1 MNNELIQRE
10 SRVMDFINAK
20 NKEKLDATKYDS
32 INSSPE
38 VKLRKLNEEYT
49 KGKSVCLDTIL
60 GKLYKDALPFD
71 DPKKN
76 CSDDEARDIMHDFI
90 SKRTN
95 GKCSELYVREAIKR
109 TDSSTL
115 KQMLTEAENIAK
127 DFYKEKASN
136 IGSINLKDLNF
147 NMNMDNEGLDK
158 ITKKLELDEIADII
172 HGNVQKALTDE
183 SNKAKRE
190 EEHNKEIEDKLT
202 DDMSVTDDSSMES
215 ALDKL
220 NPIKQPTV
228 YQPSLFE
235 AIMIGNTKVMTE
247 SSGKDI
253 MDESI
258 HEYTKLNI
266 AKALKLESF
275 TLDSLRKLANS
286 YVA

>member
-1 MNNELIQRE
+1 MNNELTQRE
-10 SRVMDFINAK
+10 SKVMDFINAK
-20 NKEKLDATKYDS
+20 NKEKLDATKYDN

-38 VKLRKLNEEYT
+38 VKLRKLNEEYI

-60 GKLYKDALPFD
+60 GRLYKDALPFD

-76 CSDDEARDIMHDFI
+76 CSDDDARDVMHDYI
-90 SKRTN
+90 SKRTD
-95 GKCSELYVREAIKR
+95 GKCSEWYVREAIKR

-127 DFYKEKASN
+127 NFYKEKASN

-147 NMNMDNEGLDK
+147 NMNLDDEGLNK
-158 ITKKLELDEIADII
+158 ITKKLELDEIAEII

-190 EEHNKEIEDKLT
+190 EEHNKKIEDTLAN
-202 DDMSVTDDSSMES
+202 DMSVVDDSSMES
-215 ALDKL
+215 AMDKL
-220 NPIKQPTV
+220 NLSNQPTV

-247 SSGKDI
+247 SAGKDI
-253 MDESI
+253 ITESI

-266 AKALKLESF
+266 SKALRLESF
-275 TLDSLRKLANS
+275 TLDSIKKLANS

>member
-95 GKCSELYVREAIKR
+95 GKCSEWYVREAIKR

-172 HGNVQKALTDE
+172 HGNVQKALADE
-183 SNKAKRE
+183 SKKAKRE
-190 EEHNKEIEDKLT
+190 EEYNKEIEDKLT

>member
-95 GKCSELYVREAIKR
+95 GKCSEWYIREAIKR

-190 EEHNKEIEDKLT
+190 EEYNKEIEDKLT
-202 DDMSVTDDSSMES
+202 HDMSVTDDSSMES
-215 ALDKL
+215 TLDKL

-247 SSGKDI
+247 SSSKDI

>member
-95 GKCSELYVREAIKR
+95 GKCSEWYIREAIKR

-190 EEHNKEIEDKLT
+190 EEYNKEIEDKLT
-202 DDMSVTDDSSMES
+202 HDMSVTDDSSMES

-247 SSGKDI
+247 SSSKDI

>member
-95 GKCSELYVREAIKR
+95 GKCSEWYVREAIKR

-190 EEHNKEIEDKLT
+190 EEYNKEIEDKLT